1 MYTFALNCTQ
11 YLCNLL
17 DVEQK
22 SHYLN
27 LLKEHL
33 GKKQRS
39 NPQYSLRAFAR
50 YLDVHPSTLSA
61 VLNGMRSLPY
71 KDAQR
76 VAKKLM
82 LSPMEETLFVESLLR
97 TKTRL
102 DEIVIPRDQERFMLD
117 ESYYKV
123 ISEWEHY
130 AVMALFDVTGFKAT
144 IPEVVQRLNVS
155 EARAETVLNHL
166 IACGLLVENQDGSL
180 KRAHD
185 QLRTTEDV
193 KNQAIHQGHRDA
205 MELGLTKLDGVPV
218 ELRDFSEVVLA
229 IDPDKMGEAKTII
242 REFRQKMSA
251 LMKKG
256 EKTEVYQLAIQ
267 FYPLSA
273 ASSEKSTVAKKN
285 KASKSGATK

>member
-1 MYTFALNCTQ
+1 
-11 YLCNLL
+11 LL

-39 NPQYSLRAFAR
+39 NPQYSLRAYAR
-50 YLDVHPSTLSA
+50 DLEVHPSTLSA
-61 VLNGMRSLPY
+61 VLNGLRSLPY

-130 AVMALFDVTGFKAT
+130 AVMALFDVIGFNAT
-144 IPEVVQRLNVS
+144 IPEVVERLKIS
-155 EARAETVLNHL
+155 ETRAETVLNHL

-180 KRAHD
+180 KRVHE

-205 MELGLTKLDGVPV
+205 MELGLRKLDEVAV
-218 ELRDFSEVVLA
+218 DLRDFSEVVLA
-229 IDPDKMGEAKTII
+229 IDPEKMGEAKTII

-267 FYPLSA
+267 FYPLTT
-273 ASSEKSTVAKKN
+273 ASSEKSKVAKKS
-285 KASKSGATK
+285 KASKSGASK